1 MYGYPLIWKSE
12 SISFVGNDTLYF
24 NPKRI
29 GQKHMI
35 IWIAALVLFILM
47 FMFEDPLVQL
57 WRYISKE
64 VINGCGTTCAKLNGK
79 EFDTTDYSKA
89 GFVYSDDIFFEL
101 SFGQLYKRNKQ
112 YKKDIQRYKIE
123 KLKGVYKAKEIELYI
138 DPYLTI
144 LQRNAKASTDRIMEL
159 VDIHEDMLLEEVPD
173 YASMDEGQK
182 VNALKDFYDKAVDI
196 ENSEKQIYY
205 DKLDKEMHG
214 RIMNEYKSYDLMD
227 NEKYQRI
234 EYLLS
239 VMKETFG
246 FDVDAMVADE
256 PVADEEA
263 LGGQGS
269 SRSKDTANR
278 DEKNATIEM
287 GIKPQ
292 HKGDRDQNTQSDF
305 NIFSREGK
313 RDKNMKQNQY

>member
-1 MYGYPLIWKSE
+1 
-12 SISFVGNDTLYF
+12 
-24 NPKRI
+24 
-29 GQKHMI
+29 
-35 IWIAALVLFILM
+35 
-47 FMFEDPLVQL
+47 L

-173 YASMDEGQK
+173 YASMDEG
-182 VNALKDFYDKAVDI
+182 
-196 ENSEKQIYY
+196 
-205 DKLDKEMHG
+205 
-214 RIMNEYKSYDLMD
+214 
-227 NEKYQRI
+227 
-234 EYLLS
+234 
-239 VMKETFG
+239 
-246 FDVDAMVADE
+246 
-256 PVADEEA
+256 
-263 LGGQGS
+263 
-269 SRSKDTANR
+269 
-278 DEKNATIEM
+278 
-287 GIKPQ
+287 
-292 HKGDRDQNTQSDF
+292 
-305 NIFSREGK
+305 
-313 RDKNMKQNQY
+313 